1 MQNVD
6 HRAFLASQAVLVPQ
20 ETGDG
25 DMTRDMD
32 RRGLVL
38 GGLGVGLVG
47 FAAPA
52 ILRAQEPPRP
62 TSATAFQVEG
72 PFYPYD
78 DMPTDQD
85 ADLVRVTGVDAQA
98 LGEVTHVTGVVW
110 DPFGQPRPGALVEI
124 WQCDHT
130 GRYLHRDDPNTDRP
144 RDAGFQGYG
153 KTMTDARGAFRFRT
167 IKPISYSAI
176 IGGEQIWRAPHI
188 HAAVST
194 RGVRRLTTQLYV
206 AGAPTNDSDILLQNT
221 TPTEREGII
230 RPYIPGTGTEAGAL
244 AAHYDL
250 VVAV

>member
-1 MQNVD
+1 MHQL
-6 HRAFLASQAVLVPQ
+6 H
-20 ETGDG
+20 
-25 DMTRDMD
+25 
-32 RRGLVL
+32 RRGLI

-62 TSATAFQVEG
+62 TPATAFQMEG

>member
-1 MQNVD
+1 MERL
-6 HRAFLASQAVLVPQ
+6 HR
-20 ETGDG
+20 
-25 DMTRDMD
+25 
-32 RRGLVL
+32 RRLI

-52 ILRAQEPPRP
+52 ILRAQEPQRP
-62 TSATAFQVEG
+62 VTASQSEG

-78 DMPTDQD
+78 DKPTDQD
-85 ADLVRVTGVDAQA
+85 ADLVRITGVDAQA
-98 LGEVTHVTGVVW
+98 QGEVTHVTGVVW
-110 DPFGQPRPGALVEI
+110 GQSGRPRAGALVEI

-130 GRYLHRDDPNTDRP
+130 GRYIHRDDPNTDRP

-153 KTMTDARGAFRFRT
+153 KAMTDAQGAFRFRT
-167 IKPISYSAI
+167 IKPVSYSAM

-206 AGAPTNDSDILLQNT
+206 AGAPQNDGDILLQQI

-230 RPYIPGTGTEAGAL
+230 RPYTPGAGAESGAL
-244 AAHYDL
+244 AVHYDL

>member
-1 MQNVD
+1 MQQL
-6 HRAFLASQAVLVPQ
+6 H
-20 ETGDG
+20 
-25 DMTRDMD
+25 
-32 RRGLVL
+32 RRGLI
-38 GGLGVGLVG
+38 GGLGGGLVG

-52 ILRAQEPPRP
+52 ILRAQEPPRLTP
-62 TSATAFQVEG
+62 ATAFQMEG

-85 ADLVRVTGVDAQA
+85 ADLVRVTGVEARA
-98 LGEVTHVTGVVW
+98 LGEVALVTGTVW
-110 DPFGQPRPGALVEI
+110 DPFGDPRAGALVEI

-153 KTMTDARGAFRFRT
+153 KAVTDAGGAFRFRT
-167 IKPISYSAI
+167 IKPVSYAAI
-176 IGGEQIWRAPHI
+176 IGGESIWRAPHI
-188 HAAVST
+188 HVAVST

-206 AGAPTNDSDILLQNT
+206 AGAPQNDADLLLSQVSSG
-221 TPTEREGII
+221 EREGII
-230 RPYIPGTGTEAGAL
+230 RPFTPSAGADGGAL

>member
-1 MQNVD
+1 MERL
-6 HRAFLASQAVLVPQ
+6 H
-20 ETGDG
+20 
-25 DMTRDMD
+25 
-32 RRGLVL
+32 RRGLI

-52 ILRAQEPPRP
+52 VLRAQEMPRP
-62 TSATAFQVEG
+62 APATAFQMEG

-78 DMPTDQD
+78 DMPSDQD

-98 LGEVTHVTGVVW
+98 MGQVTHVTGTVW
-110 DPFGQPRPGALVEI
+110 DQFGEPRAGALIEI

-130 GRYLHRDDPNTDRP
+130 GRYIHRDDPNVDRP

-153 KTMTDARGAFRFRT
+153 KAVTDARGAFRFRT
-167 IKPISYSAI
+167 IKPVAYTAL

-188 HAAVST
+188 HATVST

-206 AGAPTNDSDILLQNT
+206 AGAPQNDADILMQQV
-221 TPTEREGII
+221 TPIEREGLI
-230 RPYIPGTGTEAGAL
+230 RPFTPRAGAESGAL

-250 VVAV
+250 IVAV